1 MAVLDQISLAK
12 KSRTN
17 TIGYERCHFARNIT
31 GTSVD
36 IFLQNWDLPAHGQL
50 EWYGATVSQY
60 FSSRR

>member
-31 GTSVD
+31 GTSVNV
-36 IFLQNWDLPAHGQL
+36 FAKLGL
-50 EWYGATVSQY
+50 
-60 FSSRR
+60 